1 MPRATCSGSFAR
13 SAARTC
19 AAASTSRTAPTAAP
33 GSRRWSAMAARR
45 TARWLPSLVGIVSLA
60 LAFLVLCAL
69 VPPAVPML
77 RLCGVWLAATAAA
90 LVSAI
95 LAGLLA
101 NRTWVSVA
109 CLALYPASPAR
120 AVLLSAQVVAA
131 LPAAVV
137 ALWGG
142 DRIAFLISGEGI
154 GIFGVII
161 LAPLVIALACPY
173 PPHRPFS
180 WHLVGSSPGHSP
192 RGAGPTATAWRRTS
206 TVTRGAGTWWTC
218 LARTRSH
225 GATAAPCACRP
236 GASPGRGT
244 WRAARP
250 RSGRARGAAS

>member
-1 MPRATCSGSFAR
+1 
-13 SAARTC
+13 
-19 AAASTSRTAPTAAP
+19 
-33 GSRRWSAMAARR
+33 MAARR

-161 LAPLVIALACPY
+161 LAPLVIALACLG
-173 PPHRPFS
+173 PHPLDFFR
-180 WHLVGSSPGHSP
+180 GRSSPRP
-192 RGAGPTATAWRRTS
+192 
-206 TVTRGAGTWWTC
+206 
-218 LARTRSH
+218 ARTRP
-225 GATAAPCACRP
+225 TAPSLGIWWEARP
-236 GASPGRGT
+236 GTPREALAQPLQRGGGHL
-244 WRAARP
+244 R
-250 RSGRARGAAS
+250 